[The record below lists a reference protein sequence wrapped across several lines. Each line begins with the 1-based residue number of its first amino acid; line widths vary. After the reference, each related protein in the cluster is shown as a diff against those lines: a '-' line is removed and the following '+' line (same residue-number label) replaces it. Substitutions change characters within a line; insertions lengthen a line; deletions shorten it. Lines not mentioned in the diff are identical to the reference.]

1 MTFNRG
7 RLTRSPVVFFPDRKD
22 VGTYR
27 LLEHTA
33 DMGIEATGADP
44 AELFTAAAEGL
55 RAILSDAPIRPCTSW
70 QEVAVRGQD
79 REELLINWL
88 NTILF
93 RLEVDGLFPERFR
106 IETISATRLTARIG
120 GVLLD
125 GSILLPDREVKAAT
139 WHQLE
144 IVREEEGWRARLY
157 LDL

>member
-44 AELFTAAAEGL
+44 ADLFTAAAEGL

-70 QEVAVRGQD
+70 QQVEVSGQD
-79 REELLINWL
+79 RKELLITWL
-88 NTILF
+88 NTILY

-106 IETISATRLTARIG
+106 VESISATRLTARIC

-125 GSILLPDREVKAAT
+125 NSMPPPDREVKAAT

-144 IVREEEGWRARLY
+144 IVREKTGWRARLY